1 MAKNRSRMVEVVLA
15 TVLGALTLAAQPPQG
30 GGPGQGPGGRPG
42 GPQMRPGGG
51 PGEPNRPPEERMFG
65 AVPPGRWWTD
75 PARVQRLSL
84 TSDQQKQIEAVFQ
97 SSRVKLIDLDAS
109 LQKEELALE
118 PLLDADPPD
127 AAKVLPQIDR
137 VVQARA
143 ELEKANARM
152 LLGFRGVLN
161 REQWSKLQAGDRPGP
176 PQGRDGRDN
185 PPPPRNG
192 GR

>member
-1 MAKNRSRMVEVVLA
+1 MAKNLLRTMGIVLA
-15 TVLGALTLAAQPPQG
+15 AAAMGVLTLAAQPPQG
-30 GGPGQGPGGRPG
+30 GGPGPGPGGRPG
-42 GPQMRPGGG
+42 GPQMGMGRG
-51 PGEPNRPPEERMFG
+51 PVDRAPEERMFG

-75 PARVQRLSL
+75 PAIAQALAL
-84 TSDQQKQIEAVFQ
+84 TSEQRQQIEMLFRA
-97 SSRVKLIDLDAS
+97 SRLKLIDLNAS

-127 AAKVLPQIDR
+127 AARILPQIDR

-161 REQWSKLQAGDRPGP
+161 KEQWSKLQTSARPGP
-176 PQGRDGRDN
+176 PPGRNN